1 MALLEVL
8 KQGTHTGTQ
17 TYMLTHT
24 HSHNYSSSQDIA
36 KYINATKGD
45 FEAIKSV
52 KEVEASL
59 SSYTGPSLL
68 QFGRYCLDGELKVKL
83 ADQAQPKSK

>member
-1 MALLEVL
+1 MC
-8 KQGTHTGTQ
+8 THH
-17 TYMLTHT
+17 MHT
-24 HSHNYSSSQDIA
+24 HMHTNAHTFEFLSSQDIA

-45 FEAIKSV
+45 FETIKSV

-59 SSYTGPSLL
+59 SNYNGPSLL

-83 ADQAQPKSK
+83 GDQAQPKSK

>member
-1 MALLEVL
+1 MHIC
-8 KQGTHTGTQ
+8 THTPTFIF
-17 TYMLTHT
+17 
-24 HSHNYSSSQDIA
+24 SQDIA

-45 FEAIKSV
+45 FETIKSV

-59 SSYTGPSLL
+59 SGYTGPSLL
-68 QFGRYCLDGELKVKL
+68 QFGRYCLDGELKVKM